1 MRIERDR
8 AINTIKISQ
17 PGHIENLLK
26 THAMSEAK
34 SQASPMEP
42 NANNT
47 MVAAPEGFQADPED
61 VTAFKSGL
69 GSLMYLMVRTRPDI
83 AFPMGKLATYS
94 NNPTDV
100 HWQALKRV
108 FRYLA
113 GTRTRGI
120 QYGGADNMELSGY
133 TDADWAGD
141 HDSAKSTSGYV
152 FTLNGGAISWKSSKQ
167 KSIAKSTCEA
177 EYMGQSEAAQ
187 EAIWA
192 RSLLSELGE
201 SLTGPTPLF
210 GDNQGAIA
218 LAKNPVDHKRTRHIN
233 VSYHFVKE
241 LISNRTLTL
250 TYLST
255 NAMVA
260 DGLTKALT
268 PHKFTDFVRMLGLKD
283 EGL

>member
-1 MRIERDR
+1 MERNR
-8 AINTIKISQ
+8 SMGIIKISQ

-26 THAMSEAK
+26 AHQMTEAN
-34 SQASPMEP
+34 SQSSPMEP

-47 MVAAPEGFQADPED
+47 LTAAPAGFTADPED

-69 GSLMYLMVRTRPDI
+69 GLLMYLMVRTRPDI
-83 AFPMGKLATYS
+83 AFAVCKLSTFS
-94 NNPTDV
+94 NNPTDT
-100 HWQALKRV
+100 HWQALKRI

-113 GTRTRGI
+113 GTRHRGI
-120 QYGGADNMELSGY
+120 VYGGADAPLTGY

-141 HDSAKSTSGYV
+141 HDSARSTSGFE

-177 EYMGQSEAAQ
+177 EYMAQSEAAQ
-187 EAIWA
+187 DAVWT

-201 SLTGPTPLF
+201 CLDGPTPIL

-233 VSYHFVKE
+233 VRNHCS
-241 LISNRTLTL
+241 
-250 TYLST
+250 
-255 NAMVA
+255 
-260 DGLTKALT
+260 
-268 PHKFTDFVRMLGLKD
+268 
-283 EGL
+283 